1 MQTLTP
7 EQLSSWLSDAQ
18 RPSPRLLDVRE
29 PWEFEICHIPGSQ
42 LVPMG
47 TVPAQLEQLAAD
59 QPWVVI
65 CHHGARSAQVVHF
78 LMHQGF
84 SEVYNL
90 SGGVAAWA
98 ASVDPAMAQ
107 Y

>member
-7 EQLSSWLSDAQ
+7 AQLASWLNDPQ
-18 RPSPRLLDVRE
+18 RSPPALLDVRE
-29 PWEFEICHIPGSQ
+29 PWEFELCHIPGSR
-42 LVPMG
+42 LVPMA
-47 TVPAQLEQLAAD
+47 TVPARVAELDAD

-65 CHHGARSAQVVHF
+65 CHHGARSAQVTYF
-78 LMHQGF
+78 LMQQGF
-84 SEVYNL
+84 GQVFNL

-98 ASVDPAMAQ
+98 AAVDPSMPQ